1 MSRSV
6 LLKVGFLSGLDGDVA
21 GFWRCYL
28 GTFLTQRRGCGC
40 DVLRS
45 ILQRPSN
52 SQITTVSHFITISQG
67 FGDGI
72 EVAT

>member
-28 GTFLTQRRGCGC
+28 GSSLLSG
-40 DVLRS
+40 
-45 ILQRPSN
+45 
-52 SQITTVSHFITISQG
+52 
-67 FGDGI
+67 
-72 EVAT
+72 VAVAVTS